1 VGTLHR
7 EPVSVSSLRDDV
19 RGAPGCI
26 WSSHRHPA
34 NKESLVSDQPVVLA
48 VATYP

>member
-1 VGTLHR
+1 MGTLHR

-19 RGAPGCI
+19 RAAPGCI

-34 NKESLVSDQPVVLA
+34 NMESLVSDQPVVLA